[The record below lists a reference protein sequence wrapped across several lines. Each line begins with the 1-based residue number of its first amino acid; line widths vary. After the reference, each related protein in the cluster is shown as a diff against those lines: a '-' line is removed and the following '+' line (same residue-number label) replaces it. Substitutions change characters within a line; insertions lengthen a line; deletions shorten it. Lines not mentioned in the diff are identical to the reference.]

1 MWRPAR
7 PEDGEEIVS
16 MCLALYR
23 EDPGFAQVEVGQVRQ
38 TLAVFERQPDRGR
51 AVVAE
56 VGDRVAGYA
65 FVVPL
70 WSNEQGGEICVVDEL
85 YVRPERR
92 GEGLGSALFGAID
105 AGRFGAFA
113 ATALGV
119 TLGNARARR
128 LYERLGFR
136 AVGTTMLRRRTGPA
150 AAGTS

>member
-1 MWRPAR
+1 
-7 PEDGEEIVS
+7 

-23 EDPGFAQVEVGQVRQ
+23 EDPGFAPVEARQVRE
-38 TLAVFERQPDRGR
+38 TLAVFERQPGRGR

-56 VGDRVAGYA
+56 VGDRAAGYA
-65 FVVPL
+65 FLVPF
-70 WSNEQGGEICVVDEL
+70 WSNEQGGEICEVDEL

-119 TLGNARARR
+119 TPGNARARR

-136 AVGTTMLRRRTGPA
+136 AAGATMLRRRTGPGA
-150 AAGTS
+150 PGTS

>member
-1 MWRPAR
+1 MWRQAR

-23 EDPGFAQVEVGQVRQ
+23 EDPGFASVEAGQVRE
-38 TLAVFERQPDRGR
+38 TLAAFERQPGRGR

-56 VGDRVAGYA
+56 VGGHVAGYA
-65 FVVPL
+65 FLVPF
-70 WSNEQGGEICVVDEL
+70 WSNGMGGEVCEVDEL
-85 YVRPERR
+85 YVRPDGR

-105 AGRFGAFA
+105 AGRFGSFA

-119 TLGNARARR
+119 SPENARARR

-136 AVGTTMLRRRTGPA
+136 AAGTTMLRRRTGPG
-150 AAGTS
+150 AAGTP